1 MIQHLIT
8 PPNFQR
14 LSYLSGADVGQV
26 KGVPGE
32 LDTAILLALSR
43 EGVVVACA
51 IAKKGV
57 SVNPIPPTLAHFD
70 RRRRNMPFK
79 KGDETHGRSPR
90 PGPRKCWKA
99 ERKAF

>member
-51 IAKKGV
+51 IAKK
-57 SVNPIPPTLAHFD
+57 
-70 RRRRNMPFK
+70 
-79 KGDETHGRSPR
+79 
-90 PGPRKCWKA
+90 
-99 ERKAF
+99 KAFQ